1 MPHKII
7 AKQYTTKSMP
17 ARKRSL
23 SYEWVA
29 KWRILLIDMAIKL
42 KEKKIPSRKVTDQF
56 PWRHLKQ
63 MIKKSDV
70 LGHI

>member
-42 KEKKIPSRKVTDQF
+42 KEKKKYRPERSQISF
-56 PWRHLKQ
+56 PEDIWNRW
-63 MIKKSDV
+63 
-70 LGHI
+70 